1 LLFSASLGCLGVLGD
16 MPFHRCFG
24 ALTLCT
30 ARPQEGIIAEDA
42 EVTEA
47 RREKK
52 KTESPARVER
62 ISSLGGEREWV
73 GTGEKIGARI
83 TLIGT

>member
-1 LLFSASLGCLGVLGD
+1 MAHAF
-16 MPFHRCFG
+16 R
-24 ALTLCT
+24 
-30 ARPQEGIIAEDA
+30 
-42 EVTEA
+42 VTEA